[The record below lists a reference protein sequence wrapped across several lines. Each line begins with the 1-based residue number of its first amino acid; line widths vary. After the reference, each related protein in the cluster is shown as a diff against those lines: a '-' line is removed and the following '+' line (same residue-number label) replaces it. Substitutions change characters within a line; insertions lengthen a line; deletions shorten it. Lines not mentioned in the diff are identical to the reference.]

1 MKKFSNFK
9 ILVAKRERFFNQD
22 GETDES
28 KKCLDFLRRVLRFG
42 RDQSCWL
49 ILWSKCA
56 TTAQVRSSV
65 SFEQMEQ
72 PIYALARE
80 REQHK
85 QRSENS
91 EKAVTHRRNQ
101 SVKNFRKRMRQR
113 ANRAQKEAEKTAEKE

>member
-1 MKKFSNFK
+1 
-9 ILVAKRERFFNQD
+9 V
-22 GETDES
+22 
-28 KKCLDFLRRVLRFG
+28 VRFG

-49 ILWSKCA
+49 IEWSKCA
-56 TTAQVRSSV
+56 TPAQVRSSV

-72 PIYALARE
+72 PIYAAARE

-91 EKAVTHRRNQ
+91 EKAIAHRRNV

-113 ANRAQKEAEKTAEKE
+113 ANRAQKAAEKTAENE